1 MQCRWKYGSSQRLD
15 DSPSKIG
22 NTIKT
27 EEFLSAR
34 QKKTFES
41 VLGKFDRRMQ
51 ILFLSN
57 DTRRKAGGN
66 LLLISMLPRA
76 AAKTKTKMICSTNNS
91 KKRVLVHALGERGLQ
106 THLNYSML

>member
-1 MQCRWKYGSSQRLD
+1 MLCRWKYGSSQRLD

-27 EEFLSAR
+27 GEFLSAR

-57 DTRRKAGGN
+57 YTRRKAGGN
-66 LLLISMLPRA
+66 LLLISMLPRGSSQN
-76 AAKTKTKMICSTNNS
+76 KNQND
-91 KKRVLVHALGERGLQ
+91 LFNQ
-106 THLNYSML
+106 

>member
-1 MQCRWKYGSSQRLD
+1 MLCRWKYGSSQRLD

-22 NTIKT
+22 YTIKT
-27 EEFLSAR
+27 GEFLSAR

-66 LLLISMLPRA
+66 LLLISMLPRGSSQN
-76 AAKTKTKMICSTNNS
+76 KNQND
-91 KKRVLVHALGERGLQ
+91 LFNQ
-106 THLNYSML
+106 